1 MVIHTFGQSPPSKL
15 HNATTSSTSLS
26 TGFPT
31 QAKSSAWTRLSQRKR
46 PPVSSTISYHGCF
59 KSATAT
65 AKSSARI
72 NLQPQQPVSKL
83 TSTVPSAFAYHATI
97 NGSLLIPA
105 TTKCAQYSTSS
116 SIRGQSQMQPS
127 RLLASISTSGMRYGN
142 HTLSLRMTSLSTA
155 NPSLVRNL
163 MHVFRLVPSE
173 FYNILFVAFHSN
185 PMGGHFNVYHTLH
198 RLRLC
203 FYWPG
208 MYKFIS
214 RMCNACPG
222 CALSNPTRSRSSEL
236 LYNFPIKAPM
246 KVIHING
253 YAAS

>member
-1 MVIHTFGQSPPSKL
+1 MVIHTFRQSPPSNL
-15 HNATTSSTSLS
+15 HNATTSSTSLP

-31 QAKSSAWTRLSQRKR
+31 QAISSAWTRLSQRKR

-72 NLQPQQPVSKL
+72 NLQPQQPVPKL

-97 NGSLLIPA
+97 NGLLLIPA

-116 SIRGQSQMQPS
+116 STRDQSQTQPS

-155 NPSLVRNL
+155 NPSLVWNL
-163 MHVFRLVPSE
+163 MHATGWCPLSSTISFSLHSAATPWAATSTSTTLYTAFGFVSIGQECTNSYHACATPAQDAPFQTQHGLGHRNFFTIFPS
-173 FYNILFVAFHSN
+173 
-185 PMGGHFNVYHTLH
+185 
-198 RLRLC
+198 
-203 FYWPG
+203 
-208 MYKFIS
+208 K
-214 RMCNACPG
+214 
-222 CALSNPTRSRSSEL
+222 L
-236 LYNFPIKAPM
+236 L
-246 KVIHING
+246 
-253 YAAS
+253 